1 MADNKSAL
9 TAEQKKQKKQN
20 RILIGAIIAVVV
32 IVGLVFAIEM
42 NKDKNSADKP
52 QEVEDTIYGDDS
64 LGIDAD
70 VDKELRNFRNIFIF
84 GTDNQ
89 DRSDIIL
96 LASINEKTNQ
106 VKLISV
112 HRDTYMQLREEGES
126 FYIGGTDREFFK
138 CNHAYK
144 KGGFYAAMKEL
155 NMNMD
160 LNCHEGMGLDWS
172 DIALMI
178 NTIGGL
184 DVDVSDS
191 MYPYVNHSGPGG
203 ISQPGQQTLDGAQAV
218 SYLRTRHDATAV
230 QRAARNQ
237 DAFVQIFEKAKTLSK
252 SDQLDMLDKIYARVD
267 SNMSKGTMTEILD
280 QLSNYKLET
289 MGDWPHDWHLYW
301 DSDMAFYYFL
311 PQTLAG
317 NVTKLH
323 QEMFG
328 QKDYTPSE
336 LCQAISDRIEENA
349 KTMNV
354 GADNFGQ

>member
-1 MADNKSAL
+1 
-9 TAEQKKQKKQN
+9 
-20 RILIGAIIAVVV
+20 
-32 IVGLVFAIEM
+32 
-42 NKDKNSADKP
+42 
-52 QEVEDTIYGDDS
+52 
-64 LGIDAD
+64 
-70 VDKELRNFRNIFIF
+70 
-84 GTDNQ
+84 
-89 DRSDIIL
+89 
-96 LASINEKTNQ
+96 
-106 VKLISV
+106 
-112 HRDTYMQLREEGES
+112 
-126 FYIGGTDREFFK
+126 
-138 CNHAYK
+138 
-144 KGGFYAAMKEL
+144 
-155 NMNMD
+155 
-160 LNCHEGMGLDWS
+160 
-172 DIALMI
+172 MI

-252 SDQLDMLDKIYARVD
+252 SDQLDMLDKIYARAD
-267 SNMSKGTMTEILD
+267 SN
-280 QLSNYKLET
+280 